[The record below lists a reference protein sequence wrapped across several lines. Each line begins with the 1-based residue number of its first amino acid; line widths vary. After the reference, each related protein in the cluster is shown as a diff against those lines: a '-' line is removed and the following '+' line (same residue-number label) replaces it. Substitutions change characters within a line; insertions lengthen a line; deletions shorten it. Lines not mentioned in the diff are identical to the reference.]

1 MALITLAEIFT
12 NDLVVQRQKKI
23 PVWGEGEN
31 GVSVEVEFDSER
43 VQTVVEN
50 GVWSVEF
57 PPMEAASKKKLRVTA
72 KKPDSEETQEIL
84 IENIAVGEVWIA
96 SGQSNMEF
104 LYRYDIERTT
114 VNEKDEDEDLRFFD
128 IPEVSYEGQLE
139 AGHYEDYGFWRSFK
153 EENADWFSA
162 VGYYFGRKLREKLQ
176 VPVGIIGCNWGGSN
190 AATWTSPQRIQ
201 EYLETRKVVEDYLD
215 SLKAMDMDAYMKA
228 TDYMTAKDPVE
239 ERATTDQFM
248 MGIPFKEIEAKRKN
262 KQSEED
268 RQYFML
274 NMQIGPRS
282 FRRPSGLY
290 EMMLKKIL
298 PCEVRGAL
306 WYQGEE
312 DEISRSDF
320 YDVSLTAIINSFRD
334 RWEKLPFLI
343 VQLPPFE
350 GNAFALA
357 RKYPVIR
364 KMQQKVSETLP
375 NVWCACTTDAGDR
388 NNIHPR
394 HKRPVGERLSRLA
407 LKHVYGVKVEA
418 DSPKAVEI
426 GKEEDSVILRFDN
439 TAGGIQIQGEYVKGL
454 ELYVEG
460 YRVHPDIRTEHDLV
474 ILTSESLVS
483 VKNQIVVKYAM
494 DNYFEANLY
503 NLAGLPVFPFE
514 MVL

>member
-1 MALITLAEIFT
+1 
-12 NDLVVQRQKKI
+12 
-23 PVWGEGEN
+23 
-31 GVSVEVEFDSER
+31 
-43 VQTVVEN
+43 
-50 GVWSVEF
+50 
-57 PPMEAASKKKLRVTA
+57 
-72 KKPDSEETQEIL
+72 
-84 IENIAVGEVWIA
+84 
-96 SGQSNMEF
+96 
-104 LYRYDIERTT
+104 
-114 VNEKDEDEDLRFFD
+114 
-128 IPEVSYEGQLE
+128 
-139 AGHYEDYGFWRSFK
+139 
-153 EENADWFSA
+153 
-162 VGYYFGRKLREKLQ
+162 
-176 VPVGIIGCNWGGSN
+176 
-190 AATWTSPQRIQ
+190 
-201 EYLETRKVVEDYLD
+201 
-215 SLKAMDMDAYMKA
+215 
-228 TDYMTAKDPVE
+228 
-239 ERATTDQFM
+239 
-248 MGIPFKEIEAKRKN
+248 
-262 KQSEED
+262 
-268 RQYFML
+268 ML

-312 DEISRSDF
+312 DGISRSDF

-334 RWEKLPFLI
+334 RWENLPFLI

-426 GKEEDSVILRFDN
+426 RKEEDSVILRFDN